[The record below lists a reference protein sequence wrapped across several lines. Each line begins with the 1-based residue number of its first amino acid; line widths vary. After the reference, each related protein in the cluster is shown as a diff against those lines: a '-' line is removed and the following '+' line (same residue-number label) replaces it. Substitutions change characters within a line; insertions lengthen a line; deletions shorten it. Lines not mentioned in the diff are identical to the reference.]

1 MDRGYKVSQTWLWLG
16 IEYYTSCGRCK
27 NSAQGGELGGGEGVA
42 KYDLSCPHLTAGAE
56 VYYIETMYAI
66 ECRKSHS

>member
-27 NSAQGGELGGGEGVA
+27 NSAQGGELGGGEGVGLLLKGSA
-42 KYDLSCPHLTAGAE
+42 SQGQIWP
-56 VYYIETMYAI
+56 
-66 ECRKSHS
+66 